1 MGASGLYITAIKLRA
16 LGSEEKR
23 FYKFTVEF
31 NNVLQINGTIMY
43 SQKNQNWFV
52 SWPSNSYVDKTKKT
66 RYENLVV
73 IDNKSSREQVERQI
87 LTHFNGG
94 NCSDYYSPD
103 STYIARQEAKKQGYQ
118 NNQQPQQQYQQAP
131 QNYQQP
137 QQQQYNQQMPPQQPD
152 NNYGI

>member
-16 LGSEEKR
+16 LGSEEKK

-31 NNVLQINGTIMY
+31 NNVLQINGSIMY
-43 SQKNQNWFV
+43 SPKNQNWFV
-52 SWPSNSYVDKTKKT
+52 SWPSNSYVDNKTKKT

-118 NNQQPQQQYQQAP
+118 NNQQQPQQQYSQPQQ
-131 QNYQQP
+131 QNYQQQTP
-137 QQQQYNQQMPPQQPD
+137 QPTQQPD